1 YLLVYAALASL
12 MGLLFFRLPTAYV
25 PEEDQGFLMVI
36 TQTPVGSVVSRTVN
50 AMHKVEDYFM
60 THEPDLVSGVFLV
73 SGFSP
78 GGVGQNAGFGYVVM
92 KDWDERRK
100 SGQDAPSLQRRG
112 MRALAAISDAQA
124 FVFAPPAISELGQS
138 AGFDFYL
145 KDEEGR
151 GHESL

>member
-73 SGFSP
+73 SGYSP
-78 GGVGQNAGFGYVVM
+78 GGVGQNAGFGYVVL
-92 KDWDERRK
+92 KDWDLRRGFRR
-100 SGQDAPSLQRRG
+100 SAQAMQRRG
-112 MRALAAISDAQA
+112 AQA
-124 FVFAPPAISELGQS
+124 
-138 AGFDFYL
+138 
-145 KDEEGR
+145 
-151 GHESL
+151 